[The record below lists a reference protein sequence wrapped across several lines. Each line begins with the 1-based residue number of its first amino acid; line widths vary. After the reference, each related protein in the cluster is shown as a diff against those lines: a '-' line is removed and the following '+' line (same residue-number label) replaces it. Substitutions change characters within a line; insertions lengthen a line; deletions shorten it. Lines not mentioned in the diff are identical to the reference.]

1 MATGWIAMRMHV
13 FDSATSSFLLL
24 TCVPSFLDKYDIASS
39 SQHNLLHVAG
49 AWLLAGLLYA
59 WQFPHF
65 NALSW
70 NLRPDYSRA
79 GYRMM
84 SVVNPGL
91 CKRTAMRYSGAIL
104 ALSLM
109 APVFDVTTWTFAAD
123 SLPINAYLLYLSWR
137 FYQRGDSASSRK
149 LFMFSLVH
157 LPALLLLMII
167 SKKPRKEAIKEAGDI
182 AIPDEVLHSQLSIP
196 ARV

>member
-1 MATGWIAMRMHV
+1 MLGRHQ
-13 FDSATSSFLLL
+13 S
-24 TCVPSFLDKYDIASS
+24 IASK
-39 SQHNLLHVAG
+39 NLTPVLHVVG

-84 SVVNPGL
+84 SVVDPEL
-91 CKRTAMRYSGAIL
+91 CKRTSLRYSGAIL
-104 ALSLM
+104 GLSLM
-109 APVFDVTTWTFAAD
+109 APLADLTTWTFAAD

-137 FYQRGDSASSRK
+137 FYKHGDSASSRK

-167 SKKPRKEAIKEAGDI
+167 SKKPLKKEKSVKGD
-182 AIPDEVLHSQLSIP
+182 AEDVLSQPSLP
-196 ARV
+196 VTA